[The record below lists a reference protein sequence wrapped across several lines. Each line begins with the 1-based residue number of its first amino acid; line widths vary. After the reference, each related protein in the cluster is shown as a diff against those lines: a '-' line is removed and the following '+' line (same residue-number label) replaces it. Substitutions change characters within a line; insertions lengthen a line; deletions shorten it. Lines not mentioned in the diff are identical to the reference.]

1 VERRKWCSCL
11 KVVACLIARKCWSL
25 VFAPFK
31 LGWVNALL
39 EMEVCAGL
47 IVQKLL
53 QTLPYA

>member
-1 VERRKWCSCL
+1 MERRNWCSCP
-11 KVVACLIARKCWSL
+11 KEVACLIARKCWSL

-39 EMEVCAGL
+39 KMEVCAGL

-53 QTLPYA
+53 